1 MVEFENLWLE
11 MAERKKDIRPSMQQ
25 KIKYIAYMK

>member
-11 MAERKKDIRPSMQQ
+11 MAERKKDIGPSMQQ
-25 KIKYIAYMK
+25 KINTLPI

>member
-11 MAERKKDIRPSMQQ
+11 MAERKKGIRPSMQQ
-25 KIKYIAYMK
+25 KINTLPI